1 MKILLFA
8 ATATE
13 LAPLLSAKGIAPGD
27 SFFTLGKHEVKVL
40 IGGVGMVSTAFS
52 LGEHLSENS
61 YDLAL
66 NAGIAGALDTQ
77 IPLGKV
83 LQITDD
89 TIADFGAEAPEGFI
103 SIDQLGFGTQ
113 TFRPI
118 APGVDF
124 HVLASLPKASA
135 ITVNKSHGTEASIA
149 DTKNNYA
156 AQVES
161 MEGAA
166 FFYACER
173 AQLPSIQLR
182 AISNRVEPRNRDAW
196 DIPGA
201 IASLNSVLLALLEE

>member
-13 LAPLLSAKGIAPGD
+13 LAPLLSAKGVTNGD
-27 SFFTLGKHEVKVL
+27 SFFRVGKHEVNVL
-40 IGGVGMVSTAFS
+40 IGGVGMVSTAYS
-52 LGEHLSENS
+52 LGEHLSKNT
-61 YDLAL
+61 YTLAI
-66 NAGIAGALDTQ
+66 NAGIAGALDTH

-89 TIADFGAEAPEGFI
+89 TIADFGAESPEGFI
-103 SIDQLGFGTQ
+103 FIDQLGYGSQ

-118 APGVDF
+118 APGIGFQTLDR
-124 HVLASLPKASA
+124 LPKASA
-135 ITVNKSHGTEASIA
+135 LTVNKSHGTETSIA
-149 DTKNNYA
+149 DCKNRYA

-182 AISNRVEPRNRDAW
+182 AISNWVEPRNRDAW

-201 IASLNSVLLALLEE
+201 IASLNSVLVALLEE

>member
-1 MKILLFA
+1 MKILLTAATSAEIAPLFA
-8 ATATE
+8 ALN
-13 LAPLLSAKGIAPGD
+13 LAEGST
-27 SFFTLGKHEVKVL
+27 SFTLKKHEVNVL
-40 IGGVGMVSTAFS
+40 IAGVGMVSTAFS
-52 LGEHLSENS
+52 LGLHLSKNN
-61 YDLAL
+61 YDLAI
-66 NAGIAGALDTQ
+66 NVGIAGALDAQ

-103 SIDQLGFGTQ
+103 SIDQLGFGVQ

-118 APGVDF
+118 MPSNPF
-124 HVLASLPKASA
+124 NLLATIPKASA
-135 ITVNKSHGTEASIA
+135 LTVNKSHGTKSSIA
-149 DTKNNYA
+149 DIKNRYG

-166 FFYACER
+166 FFYAC
-173 AQLPSIQLR
+173 QHVQVPSLQLR

-201 IASLNSVLLALLEE
+201 IFNLTSTLKALLDE